1 MPFLY
6 EVIHKLET
14 GGGMRFFRI
23 SLSVLV
29 LITVIFC
36 YNWRA
41 FRNMSTQEAM
51 DAAQVG
57 RNISEGKGYTTLFI
71 RPLSIY
77 LVRKTNQQRPGK
89 GFGTD
94 SAQLKGMHPDLANPP
109 VYPVLLAGLM
119 KVLPFDYKLPPKPK
133 RFWSNNGVFYRYQP
147 DFLISLFNQVLF
159 VVMTILIFFL
169 ARRLFDAPV
178 AWLSAILII
187 ATELFWRF
195 TVSGLSTVLL
205 MLIFTGLVWCLVLLE
220 QEGRAQS
227 PGQSR
232 LFMLAALAGAL
243 VGIGG
248 LTRYAFGWLLIP
260 VIVFLILF
268 GGVRRV
274 LLVLTVLVI
283 FTGFMAPWVVRNL
296 NVSGTPFG
304 TATYA
309 VLEATVLSPGNR
321 LQRSLEPNFS
331 NFSLIPFWVKLMSNL
346 RQIVQND
353 FPKLGGSWLSAFFL
367 VGLLVGFRNITLT
380 RIRYFLLFCLPVL
393 VIAQALG
400 HTHLAEDVPEIN
412 SENLLVVIAPI
423 VFVYGVG
430 LFYLLLEQINF
441 PMPELRYL
449 VILLFSLIA
458 SLPMILVFLPPKT
471 NPVAYPP
478 YSPPLIQLVANW
490 MKPSELIMSD
500 VPWAMA
506 WYGQRQ
512 TVWLTLKA
520 TPDASDPTTHEDFLA
535 INDFMKPIA
544 ALYLTPR
551 TMDARFFS
559 EWISAGELSWG
570 SFILEGL
577 VKKELPPTFPLHKML
592 RSWLPTG
599 QLVLTDWERWSAPT
613 PK

>member
-1 MPFLY
+1 MPFLQ
-6 EVIHKLET
+6 EVIHKLVA
-14 GGGMRFFRI
+14 GGGIRFFRVG
-23 SLSVLV
+23 LTVLV
-29 LITVIFC
+29 LLTVIFC

-51 DAAQVG
+51 DAAQLG

-77 LVRKTNQQRPGK
+77 LVKKTNQQKPGK
-89 GFGTD
+89 GFGD

-119 KVLPFDYKLPPKPK
+119 EVLPFDYQLPVKPK
-133 RFWSNNGVFYRYQP
+133 AFWTNKGSFYRYEP
-147 DFLISLFNQVLF
+147 DFLIGLFNQLLF
-159 VVMTILIFFL
+159 LVMTILIFFL

-195 TVSGLSTVLL
+195 TVSGLSTILL
-205 MLIFTGLVWCLVLLE
+205 MLIFTGLVWCLVWLE
-220 QEGRAQS
+220 QEARAPN
-227 PGQSR
+227 PGQGR
-232 LFMLAALAGAL
+232 LLMLAALSGAL
-243 VGIGG
+243 VGVGG

-260 VIVFLILF
+260 LIVFLILF
-268 GGVRRV
+268 GGGRRV
-274 LLVLTVLVI
+274 VLVLIALFVFAAL
-283 FTGFMAPWVVRNL
+283 MAPWMVRNFNL
-296 NVSGTPFG
+296 SGTPFG

-309 VLEATVLSPGNR
+309 VLESTVLSPGNR
-321 LQRSLEPNFS
+321 LQRSLEPSFS
-331 NFSLIPFWVKLMSNL
+331 QFSLMPFWVKLIANL
-346 RQIVQND
+346 RQIIQND
-353 FPKLGGSWLSAFFL
+353 FPRLGGSWLSAFFL
-367 VGLLVGFRNITLT
+367 VGLLIGFRNITLS
-380 RIRYFLLFCLPVL
+380 RIRYFLLLCLPVL
-393 VIAQALG
+393 VLAQALG
-400 HTHLAEDVPEIN
+400 HTHLAEDSPEIN
-412 SENLLVVIAPI
+412 SENLLVIVAPL
-423 VFVYGVG
+423 VLVYGVG

-449 VILLFSLIA
+449 MTLLFGVIA

-490 MKPSELIMSD
+490 MKPSELTMSD

-506 WYGQRQ
+506 WYGERQ
-512 TVWLTLKA
+512 AVWLTLRA
-520 TPDASDPTTHEDFLA
+520 SPDASDPTSHEDFLA

-599 QLVLTDWERWSAPT
+599 QLVLTDWERWTAPAR
-613 PK
+613 K

>member
-1 MPFLY
+1 MPFLQ
-6 EVIHKLET
+6 EVIHKLEV

-51 DAAQVG
+51 DAAQLG

-77 LVRKTNQQRPGK
+77 LVKKTTQQKPGN
-89 GFGTD
+89 GFGAD
-94 SAQLKGMHPDLANPP
+94 WAQLKGMHPDLANPP
-109 VYPVLLAGLM
+109 VYPVMLAGLM
-119 KVLPFDYKLPPKPK
+119 KVLPFDYKLPAKPK
-133 RFWSNNGVFYRYQP
+133 RFWSNKGAFYRYQP
-147 DFLISLFNQVLF
+147 DFLISLFNQLLF
-159 VVMTILIFFL
+159 VVMTVLIFFL

-178 AWLSAILII
+178 AWLSAILIM

-205 MLIFTGLVWCLVLLE
+205 MLIFTGLVWSLVLLE
-220 QEGRAQS
+220 QEARAQN
-227 PGQSR
+227 PGQGR

-243 VGIGG
+243 VGVGG

-260 VIVFLILF
+260 VIVFVILF
-268 GGVRRV
+268 GGGRRV
-274 LLVLTVLVI
+274 LLVLTALI
-283 FTGFMAPWVVRNL
+283 MFAGLMGPWVMRNFNL
-296 NVSGTPFG
+296 SGTPFG

-309 VLEATVLSPGNR
+309 VLEATVISPGNR
-321 LQRSLEPNFS
+321 MQRSLEPNFS
-331 NFSLIPFWVKLMSNL
+331 NFSLMPFWVKLMANL

-367 VGLLVGFRNITLT
+367 VGLFIGFRNITLS
-380 RIRYFLLFCLPVL
+380 RIRYFLLLCLPVL
-393 VIAQALG
+393 VMAQALG
-400 HTHLAEDVPEIN
+400 HTHLAEDAPEIN
-412 SENLLVVIAPI
+412 SENLLVIVAPI
-423 VFVYGVG
+423 VFVFGVG
-430 LFYLLLEQINF
+430 LFYLLLQQINF
-441 PMPELRYL
+441 PVPELRYL
-449 VILLFSLIA
+449 VILLFSLVA

-471 NPVAYPP
+471 NPIAYPP
-478 YSPPLIQLVANW
+478 YSPPLIQLVADW
-490 MKPSELIMSD
+490 MKPSELTMSD

-506 WYGQRQ
+506 WYGERQ
-512 TVWLTLKA
+512 AVWLTLKA
-520 TPDASDPTTHEDFLA
+520 SPDASDPTTHEDFLA
-535 INDFMKPIA
+535 INDFMKPIG

-599 QLVLTDWERWSAPT
+599 QLVLTDWERWSAPAR
-613 PK
+613 K